1 MNLAVIG
8 YGRMG
13 RAVRAAAIARGHGVR
28 TIDPRAEDA
37 DFAEITP
44 EALEGVEVC
53 LEFTRPGAA
62 AGNLLRL
69 AALGKD
75 VVCGTTGWHD
85 RFGEVKA
92 AVEAAGTG
100 LLHGANF
107 SPGVHLFFRVVR
119 RAAELFA
126 PFPGYDAA
134 GFEIHHRGKADS
146 PSGTARR
153 LAEILLEVLPGK
165 ERALFDRP
173 HRPVEAGELHFASLR
188 AGANPGVHA
197 VLFDGEGESVRIE
210 HVLRD
215 RSALAAGAV
224 RGAEWLR
231 GRRGVFTVEA
241 FMEDLVRG
249 KAGGRQGGESP

>member
-13 RAVRAAAIARGHGVR
+13 RAVCAAAVARGHGVR
-28 TIDPRAEDA
+28 TLDPRAKDA

-44 EALEGVEVC
+44 EALAGVEVC

-62 AGNLLRL
+62 ADNLLRL
-69 AALGKD
+69 TALGKD
-75 VVCGTTGWHD
+75 VVCGTTGWYA
-85 RFGEVKA
+85 RLGEVKA

-107 SPGVHLFFRVVR
+107 SLGVHLFFRVVR

-134 GFEIHHRGKADS
+134 GFEMHHRGKADS

-153 LAEILLEVLPGK
+153 LAEILLDVLPGK
-165 ERALFDRP
+165 ERALFDTP
-173 HRPVEAGELHFASLR
+173 HRTVEPEELHFASLR
-188 AGANPGVHA
+188 AGGNPGVHA
-197 VLFDGEGESVRIE
+197 VLFDGEGEAVRIE
-210 HVLRD
+210 HALRD

-224 RGAEWLR
+224 RGAEWIR
-231 GRRGVFTVEA
+231 GRRGVFTMDA
-241 FMEDLVRG
+241 FMDDLIR
-249 KAGGRQGGESP
+249 GRQGGESP